1 MPQDIVLSSDDL
13 DELLEQARGQ
23 ITKRLIPLNPV

>member
-23 ITKRLIPLNPV
+23 ITNTNGI

>member
-23 ITKRLIPLNPV
+23 ITNTNGH